1 MFLITALVY
10 SRNLTIH
17 IHTES
22 AVSDSQRYPLNLF
35 RIKYEFFYEK
45 KMLTFNWDFPA
56 KVTAGFMLQRQKK
69 LVKIKTF

>member
-1 MFLITALVY
+1 MLLITALVY
-10 SRNLTIH
+10 TRNLTIH

-22 AVSDSQRYPLNLF
+22 AVSDSQQYPSNLF

-69 LVKIKTF
+69 IGEN